1 MTKMKTLFRCLLLGI
16 VALESASAQVAKLPT
31 QWTQTAMKAEVP
43 FPEYPRPQLRR
54 KDWMCLNGKW
64 DYAGGP
70 HVASA
75 QESQLPIAFNGK
87 IEQILVPYCPESVLS
102 GIERKQEINMWYRR
116 TVEIPASWNG
126 KLVILHF
133 DAVDHDATVF
143 VNGQKVGTHAGGYDA
158 FSINITPFLKA
169 GANTLVVAAHDPN
182 DGRTPSGK
190 NGPRGDYTF
199 TSGIWQTVWLEP
211 VNKNYISNI
220 RVTPDVANSRLKV
233 VVNADDAQVSAVVLD
248 GKNIVTE
255 SKGEAGNEFF
265 IPIKNPKLWSPDDP
279 FLYDLKLSLKDK
291 TGAVTDEVSSY
302 FGMREIKLGKVGG
315 VVRPLLNSEFVM
327 QVGLLDQ
334 GYWPDG
340 ILTAPTD

>member
-1 MTKMKTLFRCLLLGI
+1 MRKIRTLCCCLLLGI
-16 VALESASAQVAKLPT
+16 AAMEIASAQVAKLPT
-31 QWTQTAMKAEVP
+31 PWTQTAMNAEVP

-54 KDWMCLNGKW
+54 NDWMCLNGRW

-75 QESQLPIAFNGK
+75 QEPQQPIAFNGK
-87 IEQILVPYCPESVLS
+87 VEQILVPYCPESVLS

-116 TVEIPASWNG
+116 SVEIPSSWNG

-190 NGPRGDYTF
+190 N
-199 TSGIWQTVWLEP
+199 
-211 VNKNYISNI
+211 
-220 RVTPDVANSRLKV
+220 
-233 VVNADDAQVSAVVLD
+233 
-248 GKNIVTE
+248 
-255 SKGEAGNEFF
+255 
-265 IPIKNPKLWSPDDP
+265 
-279 FLYDLKLSLKDK
+279 
-291 TGAVTDEVSSY
+291 
-302 FGMREIKLGKVGG
+302 
-315 VVRPLLNSEFVM
+315 
-327 QVGLLDQ
+327 
-334 GYWPDG
+334 
-340 ILTAPTD
+340 